1 MKFTIGSK
9 SYDGTR
15 PLVMGVLNITPD
27 SFYSGSRY
35 FEKERAVEKGIHMAG
50 AGADILDIGGESSRP
65 GAAQVT
71 EDEELDRVIPVIE
84 SLTAHIAI
92 PVSIDTCRSHV
103 AAEAVK
109 AGATIVNDISALRF
123 DQEMAGVVESSGASV
138 VLMHMQGTP
147 RTMQKNPRYDDV
159 VEDIIGFLKD
169 RVDFAVGRGI
179 PKEKIIVDPGIGF
192 GKTLDHNLTILNNAG
207 RFHETGCAVLIGAS
221 RKSMIG
227 AVTGAPAEE
236 RIWGTA
242 AITACCVLGNVEIHR
257 VHDVGAMR
265 QVCDVAAAIRSE
277 SWN

>member
-1 MKFTIGSK
+1 MKFKLGSK
-9 SYDGTR
+9 SFDGSR

-27 SFYSGSRY
+27 SFYAGSRY
-35 FEKERAVEKGIHMAG
+35 YEKGQAVEKGIEMAE

-65 GAAQVT
+65 GADHVT
-71 EDEELDRVIPVIE
+71 GDEELERVIPVIE

-92 PVSIDTCRSHV
+92 PVSIDTCRSKV
-103 AAEAVK
+103 AEEAVN
-109 AGATIVNDISALRF
+109 AGAAIVNDISALQF
-123 DQEMAGVVESSGASV
+123 DQKMAEIVETSGASV
-138 VLMHMQGTP
+138 VLMHKQGTP
-147 RTMQKNPRYDDV
+147 RTMQKNPQYGDA
-159 VEDIIGFLKD
+159 VEEILEFLKE
-169 RVDFAVGRGI
+169 RVDFAVGCGI

-192 GKTLDHNLTILNNAG
+192 GKTLEHNLALLNNAG

-227 AVTGAPAEE
+227 AITGAPAKE

-242 AITACCVLGNVEIHR
+242 AITAICVLWNVEIHR